1 MAAVYSLDVRVD
13 CGTVLLDYIDSGA
26 GTGKIV
32 IRTSAGTLLA
42 TVTLNSPGGTV
53 NIITGQLQ
61 LDPSGPGTAVANGI
75 AAYAEVTDS
84 DDVVY
89 MTIDAAEGDTAVSGY
104 MVINALSIV
113 IGSSVTVSSATIG

>member
-13 CGTVLLDYIDSGA
+13 CGTVLLDYIDSGTGA
-26 GTGKIV
+26 GKIV
-32 IRTSAGTLLA
+32 IRTSSGTLLA
-42 TVTLNSPGGTV
+42 TVTLNDPGGIV

-61 LDPSGPGTAVANGI
+61 LDPSGPATAVADGI

-89 MTIDAAEGDTAVSGY
+89 MTIDAAEGVAAVSGFI
-104 MVINALSIV
+104 VINALSIV
-113 IGSSVTVSSATIG
+113 SGSSVDVSSALIG